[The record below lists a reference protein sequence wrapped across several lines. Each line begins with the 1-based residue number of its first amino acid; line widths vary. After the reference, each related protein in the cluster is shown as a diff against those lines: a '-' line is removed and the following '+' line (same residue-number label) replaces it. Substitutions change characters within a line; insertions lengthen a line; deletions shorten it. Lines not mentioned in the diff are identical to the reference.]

1 MNIRKEYLNTLYLI
15 IKWEGILGGNLGW
28 RASYPRLVIYY
39 FLYQTKGIFIVG
51 ARYCANYLICIT
63 RVILWRPYEA
73 STVSG
78 TTFQTVKLQLK
89 EVTKHSRSHKNT
101 TWQAALKL
109 GPSLRGRSSKWALL
123 SLMCMT
129 VTWAVWLL
137 KLRFLGPTL
146 RDSEVTGM
154 ERGQKGA
161 LLIGFQVMLTLPNH
175 SLKDLWGPQSTKN
188 VGIF

>member
-1 MNIRKEYLNTLYLI
+1 MNIRKGYLNTRGKI

-28 RASYPRLVIYY
+28 RASYPRFVIYY

-51 ARYCANYLICIT
+51 TRYCADYLTCIT
-63 RVILWRPYEA
+63 HVILWGPYEV

-89 EVTKHSRSHKNT
+89 EVNKHSQSHKN

-109 GPSLRGRSSKWALL
+109 GPSFRGCSSKWALL

-129 VTWAVWLL
+129 AQIPGAHPQ
-137 KLRFLGPTL
+137 RFWG
-146 RDSEVTGM
+146 DWCGEGA
-154 ERGQKGA
+154 ERCPSHR
-161 LLIGFQVMLTLPNH
+161 LPGNA
-175 SLKDLWGPQSTKN
+175 DAT
-188 VGIF
+188 